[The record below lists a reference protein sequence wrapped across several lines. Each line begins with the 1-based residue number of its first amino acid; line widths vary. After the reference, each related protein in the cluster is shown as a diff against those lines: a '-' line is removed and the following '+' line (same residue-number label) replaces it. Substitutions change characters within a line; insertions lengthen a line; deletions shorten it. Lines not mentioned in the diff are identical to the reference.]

1 MEHLLHP
8 FFFMGLPATIARYLR
23 TKAATALRNDGFA
36 GNVGGQ
42 IACEEHCNATDVGFR
57 IAETS

>member
-1 MEHLLHP
+1 
-8 FFFMGLPATIARYLR
+8 MGLPATIARYLR